1 MSVRTPKCTVS
12 TLVLTLGGGCVVLA
26 VLCAPPVI
34 SDCGSGGQILADA
47 ATIQAVRSQLHL
59 LGVVT
64 ASGLDYRLDT
74 GRRRAAA
81 ASCLQACR

>member
-1 MSVRTPKCTVS
+1 MS
-12 TLVLTLGGGCVVLA
+12 
-26 VLCAPPVI
+26 LCAHPSALVHACADAWRRLCRACCPVCAPVI

-64 ASGLDYRLDT
+64 ASGLDYRLDA

-81 ASCLQACR
+81 ASCLQPCR